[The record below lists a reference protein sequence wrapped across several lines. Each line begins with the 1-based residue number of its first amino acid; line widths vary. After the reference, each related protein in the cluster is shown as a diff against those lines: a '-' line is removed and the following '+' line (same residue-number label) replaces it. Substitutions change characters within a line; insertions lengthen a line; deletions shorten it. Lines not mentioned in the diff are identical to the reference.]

1 MCDRLRVSL
10 SEVGVEESDGDA
22 VRARAFEI
30 SQGPEAGSPDENWV
44 RAEHELTVA
53 HEYDTVDRDLERLGM
68 TVSRLPAEAGVVWRL
83 RLPRG
88 EEVEAWEP
96 GNGGLAPPAEIARL
110 IDGVV
115 AGKQLEPAPPLSED
129 PGAVRLR
136 EMIETQRQMLL
147 AHDPGTRLGN
157 DPENL
162 HQHRVAARRVRV
174 YLRAARRQ
182 LDTAWRRSVAG
193 PLRELGEVSGP
204 VRDLDV
210 LLEHLRDELQRLEEP
225 DRNAGDALLARLEAE
240 RDSARSALLEALDGD
255 GYRLVLARLRRPPRL
270 APEIDAVPLERNAR
284 REFRRLVEAVERL
297 GDHPDEDALHRLR
310 IELKRARYA
319 AELSDLKG
327 EAGRRFLA
335 DARALQDLLGD
346 HQDAVTTEQRL
357 RALTVADAQTA
368 TAFVAGRIVERE
380 RARRARAAERLPA
393 AWKRLRKSGARLG

>member
-1 MCDRLRVSL
+1 VCDRPLVSL
-10 SEVGVEESDGDA
+10 SEVRVDDSDGDA

-30 SQGPEAGSPDENWV
+30 SQGPEAGTPDENWV

-53 HEYDTVDRDLERLGM
+53 HEYDTADRDLERLGM

-88 EEVEAWEP
+88 EQVEAWEP
-96 GNGGLAPPAEIARL
+96 GNGGLAPPDEIARL

-115 AGKQLEPAPPLSED
+115 AGKQLEPAPPLSTD

-136 EMIETQRQMLL
+136 EMIETQRQALL
-147 AHDPGTRLGN
+147 AHDPGTRLGD

-182 LDTAWRRSVAG
+182 LDAAWRRSVAG
-193 PLRELGEVSGP
+193 PLRELGEASGP

-210 LLEHLRDELQRLEEP
+210 LLERLRGELQRLDEP
-225 DRNAGDALLARLEAE
+225 DRTAGDALLSSLEAE
-240 RDSARSALLEALDGD
+240 RDAARAALLDALGGD
-255 GYRLVLARLRRPPRL
+255 GYRNVLARLRRPPRL
-270 APEIDAVPLERNAR
+270 APEVDAVPLERNAR
-284 REFRRLVEAVERL
+284 REFRRLVEAVDRL
-297 GDHPDEDALHRLR
+297 GDHPDEEALHRLR

-319 AELSDLKG
+319 AELSDLEGKR
-327 EAGRRFLA
+327 GRRFLA

-357 RALTVADAQTA
+357 RALTAVDLQTK

-380 RARRARAAERLPA
+380 RARRERAAERLPA
-393 AWKRLRKSGARLG
+393 AWKRLRRSGARL